1 MAFDE
6 GLATRVRDLVADEAG
21 LSEKK
26 MFGGLAMLLH
36 GNMAVGVHGDGL
48 LVRSDPAAQDELLA
62 EPGARVFDM
71 TGRPMKGWLVVDP
84 EGCAEDVDLKRW
96 VARGVTYARSLPPK

>member
-6 GLATRVRDLVADEAG
+6 GLATRVRDLVAGEEG
-21 LSEKK
+21 LAEKK

-48 LVRSDPAAQDELLA
+48 IVRADPADQDALLA
-62 EPGARVFDM
+62 EPGARMFDM
-71 TGRPMKGWLVVDP
+71 TGRPMKGWLVVDSQ
-84 EGCAEDVDLKRW
+84 GCAEDDDLRRW
-96 VARGVTYARSLPPK
+96 VARGVGYALALPPK

>member
-6 GLATRVRDLVADEAG
+6 GLATRVRDLVVGEDG
-21 LSEKK
+21 LAEKK
-26 MFGGLAMLLH
+26 MFGGLALLLH

-48 LVRSDPAAQDELLA
+48 IVRADPAAQDALLA
-62 EPGARVFDM
+62 EPGARLFDM

-84 EGCAEDVDLKRW
+84 EGCAEDDDLRRW
-96 VARGVTYARSLPPK
+96 VARGIEHARSLPPK